1 MAYAV
6 KEIFLTLQGEGMQ
19 AGRAAVFCRFSGCN
33 VGCSW
38 CDTDWVGTDGPN
50 GGEYPDADALVERIA
65 DLWIGVGGTPY
76 VILTGGEPSLQAD
89 APLIEALHA
98 AGFEVGMES
107 NGTHLAPPGL
117 DWLCISPKAGHPLVQ
132 RTGSELKVVVPQE
145 GQSPLEFE
153 DLEFSWFLV
162 QPLDGPDLA
171 ASTAHAVKHCLQ
183 HPRWRL
189 SVQTHK
195 TLGIP

>member
-1 MAYAV
+1 MPYSV
-6 KEIFLTLQGEGMQ
+6 KEVFLTLQGEGVQ
-19 AGRAAVFCRFSGCN
+19 AGRATVFCRFAGCN

-38 CDTDWVGTDGPN
+38 CDTDWVGTDGPG
-50 GGEYPDADALVERIA
+50 GGEFADAASLVEQIA
-65 DLWIGVGGTPY
+65 RLWIGVGGAPF

-89 APLIEALHA
+89 ASLIDALHE

-107 NGTHLAPPGL
+107 NGTHPAPPGL
-117 DWLCISPKAGHPLVQ
+117 DWLCISPKLGHPLQQ
-132 RTGSELKVVVPQE
+132 RSGSELKVVVPQE
-145 GQSPLEFE
+145 GQSPLDFE
-153 DLEFSWFLV
+153 DLDFEHFRV
-162 QPLDGPDLA
+162 QPLDGPDLQ
-171 ASTAHAVKHCLQ
+171 ASTAHAIEHCLL

>member
-1 MAYAV
+1 MPYSV

-19 AGRAAVFCRFSGCN
+19 QGRAAVFCRFSGCN

-38 CDTDWVGTDGPN
+38 CDTDWVGTNGPN
-50 GGEYPDADALVERIA
+50 GGDFPDADALA
-65 DLWIGVGGTPY
+65 DRVVSLWIGEGGSPY

-89 APLIEALHA
+89 AALIEALHA
-98 AGFEVGMES
+98 RGFEVGMES
-107 NGTHLAPPGL
+107 NGTHPAPEGL
-117 DWLCISPKAGHPLVQ
+117 DWLCISPKAGHPVVQ
-132 RTGSELKVVVPQE
+132 RSGSELKVVVPQQ
-145 GQSPLEFE
+145 GQEPLEFE
-153 DLEFSWFLV
+153 EWDFEHFLV
-162 QPLDGPDLA
+162 QPLDGPELA
-171 ASTAHAVKHCLQ
+171 ASTAYAIKHCLR